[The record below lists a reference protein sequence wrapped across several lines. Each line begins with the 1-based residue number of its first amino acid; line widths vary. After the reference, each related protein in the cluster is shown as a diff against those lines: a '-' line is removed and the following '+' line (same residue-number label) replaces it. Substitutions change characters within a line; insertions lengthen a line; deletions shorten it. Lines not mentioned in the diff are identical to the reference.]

1 MLIRF
6 TVENFLSF
14 NQRIDFNMLAS
25 DDSYH
30 AHHVVAHEGP
40 QKRQLL
46 RTSLIYGA
54 NASGKSN
61 LIKAMAFAKN
71 FIVNGIEKHKNI
83 DLKPFK
89 LSENCANKPA
99 RFEFEFH
106 CTGRA
111 YAYGF
116 VLEKHR
122 VVEEWLFD
130 IHQAEEISIFER
142 RGQLIGFNYQH
153 PLFDNISDED
163 KQRLEFEAK
172 GTRENLLFLTNCQ
185 ERNIIRFNTIY
196 QWFNETLI
204 VIFPQSK
211 NQFLTSFAQLNEDF
225 FNEILVFFDFGIK
238 QIKIRTINFEKNQEI
253 PTDIK
258 EEIKADFPY
267 GKNKT
272 QFISLAD
279 FNYVIQEKKQGI
291 LQVSKILTI
300 KEDDKQRKIPFEL
313 FEESDGTRR
322 IIDLIPMLM
331 ALCQNNAVVVID
343 ELERSLH
350 ALLSRKLFD
359 LFLNNPTFK
368 QSQSQLIATT
378 HEVTLLDIK
387 QLFRKDEIWFI
398 EKDETQQSI
407 AYSLA
412 GADVDKL
419 NLVNGYLNGRFGAIP
434 FISDVETL
442 GWKR

>member
-6 TVENFLSF
+6 TVENYLSF
-14 NQRIDFNMLAS
+14 NQRIDFNLLAYA
-25 DDSYH
+25 DPQH
-30 AHHVVAHEGP
+30 THHVVTHDGP
-40 QKRQLL
+40 RSRQLL

-89 LSENCANKPA
+89 LSENCANKPT
-99 RFEFEFH
+99 RFEFEFY
-106 CTGRA
+106 CAGKA

-130 IHQAEEISIFER
+130 INQAEDISIFER
-142 RGQLIGFNYQH
+142 REQLIGFNYKQA
-153 PLFDNISDED
+153 LFENMAEEE

-196 QWFNETLI
+196 QWFKETLI
-204 VIFPQSK
+204 VIFPHSK
-211 NQFLTSFAQLNEDF
+211 ESYLSTYTRLDKNF
-225 FNEILVFFDFGIK
+225 FERILEFFDFGV
-238 QIKIRTINFEKNQEI
+238 QRVHFEPIDLENSR
-253 PTDIK
+253 DIS
-258 EEIKADFPY
+258 ETIKAEIRANFPY
-267 GKNKT
+267 GRD
-272 QFISLAD
+272 QSYFISFD
-279 FNYVIQEKKQGI
+279 KCNYVIQGQQSNLQASQI
-291 LQVSKILTI
+291 LMVRKNDRG
-300 KEDDKQRKIPFEL
+300 EDIFFEL
-313 FEESDGTRR
+313 TEESDGTHRL
-322 IIDLIPMLM
+322 IDLIPTLM
-331 ALCQNNAVVVID
+331 TLYQDNTVVVID

-368 QSQSQLIATT
+368 ENQSQLIATT

-387 QLFRKDEIWFI
+387 QLLRKDEIWFI
-398 EKDETQQSI
+398 EKDETQQSML
-407 AYSLA
+407 YSLA

-419 NLVNGYLNGRFGAIP
+419 NLTNGYLNGRFGAIP
-434 FISDVETL
+434 FIGDVETL
-442 GWKR
+442 GWKK